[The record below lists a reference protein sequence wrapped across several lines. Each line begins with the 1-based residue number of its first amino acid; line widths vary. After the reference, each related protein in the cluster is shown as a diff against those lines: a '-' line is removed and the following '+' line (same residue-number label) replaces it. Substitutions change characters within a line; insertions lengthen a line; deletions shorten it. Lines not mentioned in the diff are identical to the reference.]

1 MRKLNTKT
9 RTLIL
14 RCLVEGMSIRSTA
27 RTADV
32 SKNTVMKLMV
42 DAGKTCAAYQDRALR
57 DLPCRRIQVDEIWS
71 FIYAKDKNVERAK
84 AAPAEAGDVWT
95 WTAIDAETKL
105 VPSWRVGDR
114 SGATAIDFM
123 DDLRAR
129 LANRVQ
135 LTSDGHRA
143 YLGVCAAEVLAADRL
158 PVAVA
163 ELVYRVWLGAWAVP
177 WPGGGRG
184 QSEPS
189 KADRPHAACHH
200 TSSPCRARGNSA
212 PDCPHHAAIAARR
225 LMFSA
230 RHTRCHSPRTLSKPR
245 RLNRRN
251 PSTSL
256 TQPFGPSD
264 IHLRLAY

>member
-1 MRKLNTKT
+1 MP
-9 RTLIL
+9 
-14 RCLVEGMSIRSTA
+14 MSIRE
-27 RTADV
+27 
-32 SKNTVMKLMV
+32 KIHKLPE
-42 DAGKTCAAYQDRALR
+42 TLNQRA
-57 DLPCRRIQVDEIWS
+57 
-71 FIYAKDKNVERAK
+71 
-84 AAPAEAGDVWT
+84 
-95 WTAIDAETKL
+95 
-105 VPSWRVGDR
+105 
-114 SGATAIDFM
+114 
-123 DDLRAR
+123 
-129 LANRVQ
+129 
-135 LTSDGHRA
+135 
-143 YLGVCAAEVLAADRL
+143 LGVCAAEVLAADRL

-163 ELVYRVWLGAWAVP
+163 ELAYRVWLGTWAVP

-189 KADRPHAACHH
+189 KADRPHAVCHH

>member
-1 MRKLNTKT
+1 MPPRLPRRRRKEPRPHRDRASEMCPQRHWFVENRLSDGGHA
-9 RTLIL
+9 L
-14 RCLVEGMSIRSTA
+14 RCNTRSSECSSY
-27 RTADV
+27 V
-32 SKNTVMKLMV
+32 QISN
-42 DAGKTCAAYQDRALR
+42 
-57 DLPCRRIQVDEIWS
+57 
-71 FIYAKDKNVERAK
+71 
-84 AAPAEAGDVWT
+84 
-95 WTAIDAETKL
+95 
-105 VPSWRVGDR
+105 
-114 SGATAIDFM
+114 
-123 DDLRAR
+123 DLRPPAR
-129 LANRVQ
+129 NNQ
-135 LTSDGHRA
+135 PTHRSFA
-143 YLGVCAAEVLAADRL
+143 SSSNNIDIRIRNCRWRGPDRRLGVCAAGVLSADRQS
-158 PVAVA
+158 VAVA
-163 ELVYRVWLGAWAVP
+163 ELAYRVWLGAWAVP